1 MLAAPAAWRT
11 IGHIHIG
18 GPGSWDYVTVDSA
31 ARRLYVSHATHVV
44 VVDLDSEKVVGD
56 IPDTPG
62 VHGIAIAAKLGR
74 GFISNGRANNVT
86 VFDLKTLKT
95 LRQVATGQNPDAIF
109 YDEPTNTVFTFN
121 GRSHDATAFDAS
133 TYAVKATLPLG
144 GKPEFAASDGK
155 GKLWV
160 NIEDTHEIVE
170 LSTAKPAVVRRYTL
184 PGCEEPSGLAF
195 DPQRRRLFSVCGN
208 KVMVVSDPDSGK
220 AVAALPIGEGSDG
233 AAYDPGT
240 GLAFSSNGEG
250 TLTVVRLA
258 GGKYEVAETAK
269 TTRGAR
275 TIALDPQ
282 SHKLYLPAA
291 RYSNGN
297 GGQPGAR
304 PAAAADSFH
313 VLVLAQ

>member
-1 MLAAPAAWRT
+1 MIAAPGAWRI

-74 GFISNGRANNVT
+74 GFISNGRSNNVT
-86 VFDLKTLKT
+86 VFDLKTLRT

-155 GKLWV
+155 GKLWA

-170 LSTAKPAVVRRYTL
+170 LSTAGPAVVRRYTL

-195 DPQRRRLFSVCGN
+195 DPQRRRLFSVCSN

-220 AVAALPIGEGSDG
+220 AVATLPIGEGSDG

-258 GGKYEVAETAK
+258 GGKYEVAETVK

-297 GGQPGAR
+297 GGQPSGR